1 MSWTVAYSRR
11 ADRDLANIP
20 PAEAATLRAD
30 FRKLAADPTTRDV
43 DVKKLEP
50 KERGLWRLR
59 HGNYRAI
66 FKRDRDT
73 RTLQVLTVDDRK
85 EMYR

>member
-1 MSWTVAYSRR
+1 MPST
-11 ADRDLANIP
+11 
-20 PAEAATLRAD
+20 EAAALRTD
-30 FRKLAADPTTRDV
+30 LRKLAAEPTARDV

-59 HGNYRAI
+59 HGDYRAI
-66 FKRDRDT
+66 FKRDKTT

-85 EMYR
+85 DAY

>member
-1 MSWTVAYSRR
+1 LDRR
-11 ADRDLANIP
+11 IRAAGRAGPANIP
-20 PAEAATLRAD
+20 SAEATALRID

-43 DVKKLEP
+43 DMKKLEP
-50 KERGLWRLR
+50 KDRGLWRLR

-66 FKRDRDT
+66 FKRDKRT

-85 EMYR
+85 DAY

>member
-1 MSWTVAYSRR
+1 MSWTVAYARR
-11 ADRDLANIP
+11 AERDLANIP
-20 PAEAATLRAD
+20 SAEATALRID

-43 DVKKLEP
+43 DMKKLEP
-50 KERGLWRLR
+50 KDRGLWRLR

-66 FKRDRDT
+66 FKRDKRT

-85 EMYR
+85 DAY